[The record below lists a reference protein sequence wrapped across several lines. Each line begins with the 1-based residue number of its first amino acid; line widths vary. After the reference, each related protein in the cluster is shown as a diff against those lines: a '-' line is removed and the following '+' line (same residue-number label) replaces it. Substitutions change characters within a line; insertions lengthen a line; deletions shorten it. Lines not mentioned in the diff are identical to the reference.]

1 MSYYTELTRAMELL
15 CADPRTVFLGQTVA
29 YPGTGITGT
38 LKNVPA
44 SKLLEVPVAEDMQM
58 GMATGIALDGEIA
71 VSIYPRWNFLL
82 LAANQLVNHL
92 DRLPLYSHG
101 GYNPRVIVRVAVPS
115 VRPLDPQAQH
125 DGDFTQEFFSMCK
138 TVQFF
143 NLRRT
148 DEILPAYEYALHHE
162 GATLLVE
169 HVGLYEQA

>member
-1 MSYYTELTRAMELL
+1 MTYYSELTRAMDLL
-15 CADPRTVFLGQTVA
+15 GAAERTIFIGQTVA

-38 LKNVPA
+38 LKGVPPE
-44 SKLLEVPVAEDMQM
+44 KLLELPVAEDMHM
-58 GMATGIALDGEIA
+58 GMATGLALAGHTA

-92 DRLPLYSHG
+92 DRLPIYSHG
-101 GYNPRVIVRVAVPS
+101 GYKPRVIVRVAVPS
-115 VRPLDPQAQH
+115 VVPLDPQSQH

-143 NLRRT
+143 NLRQT
-148 DEILPAYEYALHHE
+148 SEIFPAYEYALHHE

-169 HVGLYEQA
+169 HVELYDKT